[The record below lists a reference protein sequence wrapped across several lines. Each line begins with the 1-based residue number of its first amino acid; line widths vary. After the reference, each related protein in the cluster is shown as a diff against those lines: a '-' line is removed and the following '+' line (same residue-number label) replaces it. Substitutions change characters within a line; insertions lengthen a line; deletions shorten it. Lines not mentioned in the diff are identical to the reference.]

1 MEFAVDLPKK
11 MTAEYVMARE
21 LTLKTDFVTAL
32 EAKLTSAVFVEEMEF
47 YQVGQIVLPHL
58 LKKLHL
64 HIQKQKQNYKS
75 QQRKM
80 EVNLKE
86 QAFVSLYLG
95 VVVMIQIFI
104 QLNLKEKRFG
114 GVKHNLLQEDF
125 QMLMLMLI
133 YVKLKLQ
140 LKIFNMNIQKM
151 LKQENI
157 KYM

>member
-64 HIQKQKQNYKS
+64 HI
-75 QQRKM
+75 
-80 EVNLKE
+80 
-86 QAFVSLYLG
+86 
-95 VVVMIQIFI
+95 
-104 QLNLKEKRFG
+104 
-114 GVKHNLLQEDF
+114 
-125 QMLMLMLI
+125 
-133 YVKLKLQ
+133 
-140 LKIFNMNIQKM
+140 
-151 LKQENI
+151 
-157 KYM
+157 